1 AFGLSRD
8 PTAVRPVLI
17 GSPAPEF
24 TARTLDGSRTVRLAD
39 LRGRV
44 IVLNFWS
51 SWCAQCIG
59 EHPALAQAWDRYR
72 DRGVVVL
79 GVDFD
84 DAGSAAR
91 SFASRLGIQYPVLTD
106 PGDRTAL
113 AYGVI

>member
-1 AFGLSRD
+1 M
-8 PTAVRPVLI
+8 
-17 GSPAPEF
+17 
-24 TARTLDGSRTVRLAD
+24 
-39 LRGRV
+39 
-44 IVLNFWS
+44 LNFWS

-113 AYGVI
+113 AYGVIAPPETFLIGPDGTIEAKRIGPVEYGALSTEIEGLLPGSSG